1 MVENR
6 LDGNSQNGPLVSKP
20 PPRVKVGLRHGGVA
34 LPAREAVREGITLR
48 TPSTVLP
55 PPHRRGIVYIT
66 VGVFIYSLCPTP
78 IMYAAYIYRALANI
92 YIAKVLCMKH
102 KTRGI

>member
-48 TPSTVLP
+48 TPSTALP
-55 PPHRRGIVYIT
+55 PP
-66 VGVFIYSLCPTP
+66 TP
-78 IMYAAYIYRALANI
+78 AGDPIDI
-92 YIAKVLCMKH
+92 
-102 KTRGI
+102 